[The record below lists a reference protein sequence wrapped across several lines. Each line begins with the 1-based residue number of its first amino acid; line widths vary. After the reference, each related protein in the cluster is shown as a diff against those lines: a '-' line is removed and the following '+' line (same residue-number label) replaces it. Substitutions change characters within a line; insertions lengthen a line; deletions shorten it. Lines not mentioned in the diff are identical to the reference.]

1 MNVEFPAKV
10 VPLLKAKNRY
20 KVLYGGRGSAKS
32 WSVAKHLIIKAA
44 FGSVRIL
51 CTREYQSSIKDSVYK
66 LLCDQITKLK
76 LDSFFEIQ
84 RDVIKGIYGSEFIFK
99 GLKNNPEEIK
109 STEGIDY
116 CWVEEAEKVS
126 KLSWN
131 VLIPT
136 IRKEDSE
143 IYITF
148 NPDEEKADTYQ
159 RFVVTPSEDVISVE
173 LNYMDNRYFPEV
185 LRREM
190 EYCKRVDFEAYEHI
204 WLGKFKQYSQSLIF
218 KNKFEVIEFETPEL
232 QEFLFGADWGYAN
245 DPTTLVRMYIKEQ
258 TLYIDYEA
266 YQIGIEIDDIPMFF
280 GTVPQSR
287 NFTIRADSSRPDT
300 ISYVS
305 NHGYPKLEAAEKGKN
320 SIIEGIQFIRS
331 FEKVIIH
338 PRCKHTIDEFK
349 NYRFKTNKV
358 TNEIV
363 NVPEDKWNHS
373 IDAIRYAL
381 EPYMKDK
388 QSEVKVADWD
398 FIQRR

>member
-1 MNVEFPAKV
+1 M
-10 VPLLKAKNRY
+10 
-20 KVLYGGRGSAKS
+20 
-32 WSVAKHLIIKAA
+32 
-44 FGSVRIL
+44 
-51 CTREYQSSIKDSVYK
+51 
-66 LLCDQITKLK
+66 
-76 LDSFFEIQ
+76 
-84 RDVIKGIYGSEFIFK
+84 
-99 GLKNNPEEIK
+99 
-109 STEGIDY
+109 
-116 CWVEEAEKVS
+116 
-126 KLSWN
+126 
-131 VLIPT
+131 
-136 IRKEDSE
+136 
-143 IYITF
+143 
-148 NPDEEKADTYQ
+148 
-159 RFVVTPSEDVISVE
+159 
-173 LNYMDNRYFPEV
+173 
-185 LRREM
+185 
-190 EYCKRVDFEAYEHI
+190 
-204 WLGKFKQYSQSLIF
+204 
-218 KNKFEVIEFETPEL
+218 EFETPEL
-232 QEFLFGADWGYAN
+232 QEFLLGADWGYAN
-245 DPTTLVRMYIKEQ
+245 DPTTLVRMFIREQ

-280 GTVPQSR
+280 GIVPQSR

-358 TNEIV
+358 TNEII